1 MLRQTSRYR
10 DNKDRLAKSR
20 GFMSERQRQDYL
32 ARMRGFSSN
41 AEYRKEGSRRRQST
55 PRNQVLS
62 AIINRRLDELGET
75 QSWLARRIGLSRQS
89 VSLYALGKVLP
100 KDDGTLR
107 RIVFAL
113 GLKTTTATTVGLS
126 TIRELWNVNSGENS
140 TVRNITT

>member
-1 MLRQTSRYR
+1 
-10 DNKDRLAKSR
+10 
-20 GFMSERQRQDYL
+20 MSERHRQDYL
-32 ARMRGFSSN
+32 ARMRGFASN
-41 AEYRKEGSRRRQST
+41 AEYRKEGSRRRQSN

-62 AIINRRLDELGET
+62 AMINRRLDELGEN

-107 RIVFAL
+107 RIVCAL

-140 TVRNITT
+140 TVRNVLLS

>member
-32 ARMRGFSSN
+32 ARMRGFASN
-41 AEYRKEGSRRRQST
+41 AEYRKEGSRRRQSN

-62 AIINRRLDELGET
+62 AMINRRLDELGEN

-126 TIRELWNVNSGENS
+126 TIRELWNVNLGENS

>member
-10 DNKDRLAKSR
+10 NNKDRLAKIR
-20 GFMSERQRQDYL
+20 GFMSERHRQDYL
-32 ARMRGFSSN
+32 ARMRGFASN
-41 AEYRKEGSRRRQST
+41 AEYRKEGSRRRQSN

-62 AIINRRLDELGET
+62 AIINRRLEELGEN